1 MLATTDRSQK
11 LPTSPIPK
19 GRQPVSAKSVA
30 YDEHLGSKIRT
41 LSEENTRGMW
51 GSSSFS
57 DLRFVFYGYGYRS
70 KYFKIRATKQ

>member
-41 LSEENTRGMW
+41 LSEENTRGTLGLKTLLLCGLFFM
-51 GSSSFS
+51 
-57 DLRFVFYGYGYRS
+57 DLNIEANAL
-70 KYFKIRATKQ
+70 K